1 MQKFLCIAAIA
12 IAGILFL
19 LFLLDMIA
27 QFPFGARGGI
37 TMHIGFMFA
46 SALIIT
52 FSILSLREQR

>member
-1 MQKFLCIAAIA
+1 MQKILCIASIA
-12 IAGILFL
+12 IAGLLFL

-27 QFPFGARGGI
+27 KFPFGANGGT

-52 FSILSLREQR
+52 FGILALREQR